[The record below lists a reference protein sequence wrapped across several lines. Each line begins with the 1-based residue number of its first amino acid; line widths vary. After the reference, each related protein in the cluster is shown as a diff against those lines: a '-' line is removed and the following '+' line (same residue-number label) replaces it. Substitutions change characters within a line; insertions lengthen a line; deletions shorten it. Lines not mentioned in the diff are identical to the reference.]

1 MAVLSLSGAA
11 TDFAPTLDAGEGLV
25 VFSLCAAWC
34 DTCRD
39 FRVAYERLAA
49 ELPVHRF
56 VWLDIEDDSELCGDV
71 DVETF
76 PTLAVF
82 RGETL
87 VHFGPSLP
95 QRELVARLIAA
106 LAEGGRAVETD
117 SPVTELRERVAAR
130 LAEAGK
136 R

>member
-1 MAVLSLSGAA
+1 MAVVSMSGASVGEM
-11 TDFAPTLDAGEGLV
+11 DSLDAGDGLV

-34 DTCRD
+34 DTCRV
-39 FRVAYERLAA
+39 FRATYERVAADL
-49 ELPVHRF
+49 VGHRF

-95 QRELVARLIAA
+95 QREPVARLIAA
-106 LAEGGRAVETD
+106 LAEGGRAFETD
-117 SPVTELRERVAAR
+117 NPVTELRERVAAR